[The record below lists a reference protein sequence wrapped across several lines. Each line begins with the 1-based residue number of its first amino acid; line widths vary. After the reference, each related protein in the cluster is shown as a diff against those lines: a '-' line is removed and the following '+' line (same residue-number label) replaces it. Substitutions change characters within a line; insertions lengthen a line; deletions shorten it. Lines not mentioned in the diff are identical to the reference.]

1 MSEYLTSKNIDNKK
15 MKREERIALMKKLL
29 VDMDKG
35 NITPQEIK
43 ERFKDI
49 LKDMHPVEI
58 AIIENALIN
67 DGFPAEKI
75 HNLCDVHIDIF
86 RESIENDKPIAEKG
100 HPLYLLMSE
109 HVALLKLFGKA
120 KKLSKEIKEMK
131 SFEEAKEKIGRLKR
145 VASEMTGVESHML
158 REENVLFPYL
168 EKHEIIQP
176 AKIMWTEHDSLRERM
191 KELISVLDNPE
202 SDFSEFA
209 KHIDS
214 LILYIVDL
222 KSNHIYKENKILY
235 PSAISKLTDKEWNEI
250 WEQMDEMGYA
260 SFTPEDAKWHKKIE
274 TEENPKDEVQ
284 QKLNELLEVVR
295 RNTSGNKVKFD
306 YGELSTKQLA
316 AMMDLL
322 PVEITF
328 IDDKDI
334 VKYFNRA
341 ENRVFPRTKAVIGR
355 TVQNCHPPKSVHIVE
370 KILSDFKSGKRDHA
384 DFWIQMKG
392 KFVYIR
398 YFAVRDKNGEYLGTL
413 EVTQDVTEIRNLQ
426 GERRIYAEE

>member
-1 MSEYLTSKNIDNKK
+1 MSEFLTNNGMS
-15 MKREERIALMKKLL
+15 REERIALMKRLL
-29 VDMDKG
+29 IDMDKG
-35 NITPQEIK
+35 NITPEEIK
-43 ERFKDI
+43 SRFKKI
-49 LKDMHPVEI
+49 LENMHPVEI

-86 RESIENDKPIAEKG
+86 RESIEKEKPIVEKG
-100 HPLYLLMSE
+100 HPLYLLMAE
-109 HVALLKLFGKA
+109 HVELMKLFGKA
-120 KKLSKEIKEMK
+120 KAKSKELLQFNNFKDAEKTIGELKEI
-131 SFEEAKEKIGRLKR
+131 AN
-145 VASEMTGVESHML
+145 EMSGVESHML

-176 AKIMWTEHDSLRERM
+176 AKIMWTEHDSLRARL
-191 KELISVLDNPE
+191 KELIANLNEPIE
-202 SDFSEFA
+202 IYSEFA
-209 KHIDS
+209 KHMDS
-214 LILYIVDL
+214 LVLYIVDL

-235 PSAISKLTDKEWNEI
+235 PSAISKLTEEEWSEI

-260 SFTPEDAKWHKKIE
+260 SFTPEEAKWHEKIE
-274 TEENPKDEVQ
+274 KPVEDEVQ
-284 QKLNELLEVVR
+284 QKLNELAALLSKKSV
-295 RNTSGNKVKFD
+295 GGKIKFD
-306 YGELSTKQLA
+306 YGELEVSQLLA
-316 AMMDLL
+316 IMDLL

-328 IDDKDI
+328 IDDKDV

-370 KILSDFKSGKRDHA
+370 KILSDFKIGKRDHA
-384 DFWIQMKG
+384 DFWINMKG

-398 YFAVRDKNGEYLGTL
+398 YFAVRDKTGKYMGTL

>member
-1 MSEYLTSKNIDNKK
+1 MSEFLGNKK
-15 MKREERIALMKKLL
+15 MSREERIALMKRLL
-29 VDMDKG
+29 LDMDKG
-35 NITPQEIK
+35 NITLEEIK
-43 ERFKDI
+43 SRFKTI
-49 LKDMHPVEI
+49 LADMHPVEI

-86 RESIENDKPIAEKG
+86 RESIENQAPIAQKG
-100 HPLYLLMSE
+100 HPIYLFMAE

-120 KKLSKEIKEMK
+120 KTMSKELKEYS
-131 SFEEAKEKIGRLKR
+131 SFEEAKNLIDNLKK
-145 VASEMTGVESHML
+145 VALEMKGVESHML

-176 AKIMWTEHDSLRERM
+176 AKIMWTEHDSLRERI
-191 KELISVLDNPE
+191 KELLSTLDSPNE
-202 SDFSEFA
+202 SYQDFAE
-209 KHIDS
+209 HIDS

-235 PSAISKLTDKEWNEI
+235 PSAITKLTEDEWNEI

-260 SFTPEDAKWHKKIE
+260 SFTPEEAKWHKKVVKNNE
-274 TEENPKDEVQ
+274 VNREEDEVQ
-284 QKLNELLEVVR
+284 IKLRELLDAVKK
-295 RNTSGNKVKFD
+295 NALGDKVKFE
-306 YGELSTKQLA
+306 YGELTSEQLK
-316 AMMDLL
+316 AMMDIL

-334 VKYFNRA
+334 VRYFNRA

-355 TVQNCHPPKSVHIVE
+355 IVQNCHPPKSVHIVE
-370 KILSDFKSGKRDHA
+370 KILSDFKSGNRGNA

-398 YFAVRDKNGEYLGTL
+398 YFAVRDEKGKYLGTL
-413 EVTQDVTEIRNLQ
+413 EVTQDVTDIRNLQ

>member
-1 MSEYLTSKNIDNKK
+1 MSEFLTNKNAKKK
-15 MKREERIALMKKLL
+15 MSKEERIALMEKLL

-43 ERFKDI
+43 ERFKGI

-58 AIIENALIN
+58 AIIENALIGN
-67 DGFPAEKI
+67 GFPAEKI

-100 HPLYLLMSE
+100 HPIYLLMSE
-109 HVALLKLFGKA
+109 HIALLKLFGRA
-120 KKLSKEIKEMK
+120 KKLSKEIKEIGSFEMAKDKINLLNEMVSKMK
-131 SFEEAKEKIGRLKR
+131 S
-145 VASEMTGVESHML
+145 VESHML

-168 EKHEIIQP
+168 EKYEIIQP

-191 KELISVLDNPE
+191 KELIKTLNNPE
-202 SDFSEFA
+202 KDFTEFA
-209 KHIDS
+209 QHIDS

-235 PSAISKLTDKEWNEI
+235 PSAISKLTVKEWNEI

-274 TEENPKDEVQ
+274 LKESQDDEVQ
-284 QKLNELLEVVR
+284 QKLGELLEAVKKNAV
-295 RNTSGNKVKFD
+295 GNNVQFD
-306 YGELSTKQLA
+306 YGELNVGQLT
-316 AMMDLL
+316 AMMDIL

-328 IDDKDI
+328 IDDKDV

-370 KILSDFKSGKRDHA
+370 KILSNFKSGKQNHA
-384 DFWIQMKG
+384 DFWIQMKE

-398 YFAVRDKNGEYLGTL
+398 YFAIRDKSGKYIGTL
-413 EVTQDVTEIRNLQ
+413 EVTQDVTEIRNLR
-426 GERRIYAEE
+426 GERRIYAEA

>member
-1 MSEYLTSKNIDNKK
+1 MSEFLGNKK
-15 MKREERIALMKKLL
+15 MSREERIALMKRLL
-29 VDMDKG
+29 LDMDKG
-35 NITPQEIK
+35 NITPEEIK
-43 ERFKDI
+43 SRFKTI
-49 LKDMHPVEI
+49 LADMHPVEI

-86 RESIENDKPIAEKG
+86 RESIENQAPIAQKG
-100 HPLYLLMSE
+100 HPIYLFMAE

-120 KKLSKEIKEMK
+120 KTMSKELKEYS
-131 SFEEAKEKIGRLKR
+131 SFEEAKNLIDNLKK
-145 VASEMTGVESHML
+145 VALEMKGVESHML

-176 AKIMWTEHDSLRERM
+176 AKIMWTEHDSLRERI
-191 KELISVLDNPE
+191 KELLSTLDSPNE
-202 SDFSEFA
+202 SYQDFA

-235 PSAISKLTDKEWNEI
+235 PSAITKLTEDEWNEI

-260 SFTPEDAKWHKKIE
+260 SFTPEKAKWHKKVVKNNE
-274 TEENPKDEVQ
+274 VSREEDEVQ
-284 QKLNELLEVVR
+284 IKLRELLDAVKK
-295 RNTSGNKVKFD
+295 NALGDKVKFE
-306 YGELSTKQLA
+306 YGELTSEQLK
-316 AMMDLL
+316 AMMDIL

-334 VKYFNRA
+334 VRYFNRA

-370 KILSDFKSGKRDHA
+370 KILSDFKSGKRGNA

-398 YFAVRDKNGEYLGTL
+398 YFAVRDEKGKYLGTL
-413 EVTQDVTEIRNLQ
+413 EVTQDVTDIRNLQ

>member
-1 MSEYLTSKNIDNKK
+1 MSEFLTNKNLS
-15 MKREERIALMKKLL
+15 REERIVLMKRLL

-35 NITPQEIK
+35 NITPEEIK
-43 ERFKDI
+43 SRFKVI
-49 LKDMHPVEI
+49 LADMHPVEI

-86 RESIENDKPIAEKG
+86 RESIENESPIVQKG
-100 HPLYLLMSE
+100 HPIYLFMAE
-109 HVALLKLFGKA
+109 HVALLKLFGEA
-120 KKLSKEIKEMK
+120 KRKSAQLKNFT
-131 SFEEAKEKIGRLKR
+131 SFEEAKSVIEELKKIAFQMKD
-145 VASEMTGVESHML
+145 VESHML

-176 AKIMWTEHDSLRERM
+176 AKIMWTEHDSLRERI
-191 KELISVLDNPE
+191 KELLSTLDKPGE
-202 SDFSEFA
+202 AYSEFA
-209 KHIDS
+209 RHIDS

-235 PSAISKLTDKEWNEI
+235 PSAISKLTEDEWNEI

-260 SFTPEDAKWHKKIE
+260 YFTPEDAKWHEKISEKKQE
-274 TEENPKDEVQ
+274 DEVQ
-284 QKLNELLEVVR
+284 AKLKELIDTIKKNSVG
-295 RNTSGNKVKFD
+295 NTVKFD
-306 YGELSTKQLA
+306 YGELNTEQLIA
-316 AMMDLL
+316 IMDIL
-322 PVEITF
+322 PIEITF
-328 IDDKDI
+328 IDDKD
-334 VKYFNRA
+334 VVRYFNRA
-341 ENRVFPRTKAVIGR
+341 EDRVFPRTKAVIGR

-370 KILSDFKSGKRDHA
+370 RILSDFKTGKRNHA

-398 YFAVRDKNGEYLGTL
+398 YFAVRDKNGNYLGTL
-413 EVTQDVTEIRNLQ
+413 EVTQDVTGIRNLQ

>member
-1 MSEYLTSKNIDNKK
+1 MSEFLGDKK
-15 MKREERIALMKKLL
+15 MSREERIALMKRLL
-29 VDMDKG
+29 LDMDKG
-35 NITPQEIK
+35 DITPEEIK
-43 ERFKDI
+43 SRFKTI
-49 LKDMHPVEI
+49 LADMHPVEI

-86 RESIENDKPIAEKG
+86 RESIENEAPIAQKG
-100 HPLYLLMSE
+100 HPIYLFMSE

-120 KKLSKEIKEMK
+120 KKMSKELKEYS
-131 SFEEAKEKIGRLKR
+131 SFEEAGNLINDLKKIAL
-145 VASEMTGVESHML
+145 EMKGVESHML

-191 KELISVLDNPE
+191 KELLSTLDNPKE
-202 SDFSEFA
+202 SYEDFVR
-209 KHIDS
+209 HVDS

-235 PSAISKLTDKEWNEI
+235 PSAISKLNEDEWNEI

-260 SFTPEDAKWHKKIE
+260 SFTPEGAKWHENIAKKSLAE
-274 TEENPKDEVQ
+274 GEEDEVQ
-284 QKLNELLEVVR
+284 LKLKELLDAVK
-295 RNTSGNKVKFD
+295 RNTSGNKVKFE
-306 YGELSTKQLA
+306 YGELTSKQLK
-316 AMMDLL
+316 AMMDIL
-322 PVEITF
+322 PIEITF

-334 VKYFNRA
+334 VRYFNRA

-370 KILSDFKSGKRDHA
+370 KILSDFKSGKRNSA
-384 DFWIQMKG
+384 DFWIQMRG

-398 YFAVRDKNGEYLGTL
+398 YFAVRGENGKYLGTL

>member
-1 MSEYLTSKNIDNKK
+1 MSEFLSSKD
-15 MKREERIALMKKLL
+15 MSREERIALMKRLL

-35 NITPQEIK
+35 NITPEEIK
-43 ERFKDI
+43 TRFKKI
-49 LKDMHPVEI
+49 LENMHPVEI

-86 RESIENDKPIAEKG
+86 RESIENEKPIVEKG
-100 HPLYLLMSE
+100 HPLYLLMAE
-109 HVALLKLFGKA
+109 HIALLKVFGKA
-120 KKLSKEIKEMK
+120 KSKSKELLQFN
-131 SFEEAKEKIGRLKR
+131 SFEEANSVINELKEI
-145 VASEMTGVESHML
+145 ANEMSGVESHML

-176 AKIMWTEHDSLRERM
+176 AKIMWTEHDSLRTRL
-191 KELISVLDNPE
+191 KELIANLNEPIE
-202 SDFSEFA
+202 IYSEFA
-209 KHIDS
+209 KHMDS

-235 PSAISKLTDKEWNEI
+235 PSAISKLTKEEWAEI

-260 SFTPEDAKWHKKIE
+260 SFTPDEAKWHEKMVENRSSIDNKIQE
-274 TEENPKDEVQ
+274 
-284 QKLNELLEVVR
+284 KLKELTELL
-295 RNTSGNKVKFD
+295 NSKTNSGKIRFD
-306 YGELSTKQLA
+306 YGELEISQLLA
-316 AMMDLL
+316 IMDLL

-328 IDDKDI
+328 IDDKD
-334 VKYFNRA
+334 VVRYFNRA

-384 DFWIQMKG
+384 DFWINMKG

-398 YFAVRDKNGEYLGTL
+398 YFAVRDKNNKYIGTL

-426 GERRIYAEE
+426 GERRIYSEE